1 MAPAGLNM
9 TKKRKCCTKN
19 FPVIVLFASN
29 HIAVVACSFSYLSVN
44 TCLLLYREAN
54 LQVGKWFIVAT
65 GRAGGVDTPVCECD
79 NSRMR

>member
-44 TCLLLYREAN
+44 TCLLLAEQQANGLLSPLAGPAVWTHKFVNATTRE
-54 LQVGKWFIVAT
+54 
-65 GRAGGVDTPVCECD
+65 
-79 NSRMR
+79 